1 MTMQLIAHQELASN
15 QASITFNSIPQTF
28 TDLYLVLCLRGSL
41 NNPQIGHLLRFNN
54 DSGAN
59 YKTMAL
65 SGNGSSASSFSQTTE
80 TYIYTGQAPALT
92 SSASAFGNT
101 SIYIHNYTGSTQKS
115 VSVDA
120 VRETNGSSTYLANFA
135 GLWTSTAAINRIDIV
150 CEVANW
156 EVYSSASLYG
166 INKFAPSPAKA
177 TGGTVLYD
185 AASSSWVHT
194 FTSSGTF
201 TPNQNLTNVE
211 YLIIGGGGGGGSST
225 GVQYSSGGG
234 AGGYRS
240 SVTGEL
246 SGGGAAAESK
256 LSLTAG
262 TAYGVTVGAGG
273 AATAQGSDSSFA
285 GITSLGGGRGR
296 GESFGPGYSGGSGSG
311 GTKVSNVGGAGT
323 AGQGYAGGWGSSSG
337 SYSDSAAGGGG
348 GAGGIGQAYAS
359 DWFTNA
365 PLAGGDGRQSSITG
379 ALTWYAAGG
388 CGAGYYSGGRTNGIG
403 GGTPS
408 DKDGTANTGSGGGG
422 GRFDTGGAGGSGI
435 VVIRYKA

>member
-1 MTMQLIAHQELASN
+1 MQLIAHQELASN

-28 TDLYLVLCLRGSL
+28 TDLLLVFSTRADNTNVPYSNTELLFNSSSSGFSAKRMFGAGSGGVESYSAGNL
-41 NNPQIGHLLRFNN
+41 GGLVSSN
-54 DSGAN
+54 GATAN
-59 YKTMAL
+59 
-65 SGNGSSASSFSQTTE
+65 
-80 TYIYTGQAPALT
+80 
-92 SSASAFGNT
+92 AF
-101 SIYIHNYTGSTQKS
+101 GSTQIYIFNYTSGTSKSYYIES
-115 VSVDA
+115 VSENNSTSSYQELIAGVWANNAA
-120 VRETNGSSTYLANFA
+120 VNSVTVKAESTRNL
-135 GLWTSTAAINRIDIV
+135 V
-150 CEVANW
+150 Q
-156 EVYSSASLYG
+156 YSSASLYG

-201 TPNQNLTNVE
+201 TPTQNLTNVE

-256 LSLTAG
+256 LSLASG
-262 TAYGVTVGAGG
+262 TAYTVTVGAGG

-359 DWFTNA
+359 DWFTNS